1 MTANRDAERPR
12 SLGEATLRSE
22 PGAAAAAR
30 ALVSEWLD
38 GRAGGAVIADARLL
52 VTELVANSVRHAAAP
67 AGSPLRVDAVEL
79 DGVIRVA
86 LADRGVAGNIRAQAT
101 GGLAG
106 GYGLAMVEAL
116 AVRWGVSRER
126 GTVVWF
132 ELASRKPA
140 RAG

>member
-1 MTANRDAERPR
+1 MTANGDAECPR

-38 GRAGGAVIADARLL
+38 GRAGGAVIADACLL

-67 AGSPLRVDAVEL
+67 AGSPLRVDAVEV
-79 DGVIRVA
+79 DGVVRVA
-86 LADRGVAGNIRAQAT
+86 VADRGVSGDIRPRTT
-101 GGLAG
+101 GGLDG
-106 GYGLAMVEAL
+106 GYGLGLVEAL
-116 AVRWGVSRER
+116 AVRWGVSRQN

-132 ELASRKPA
+132 ELAPD
-140 RAG
+140 G